1 MRIQEITENYFDKLT
16 ADATNLIMTASANGE
31 NEIDTQSMV
40 DELNQMGYSVTP
52 QSLAGLFKNNK
63 MVKSINPQKITLN
76 QDNNLTQYD
85 NDATMDN
92 AKKVASMA
100 KKTSCPSCIT
110 RT

>member
-1 MRIQEITENYFDKLT
+1 MRIQEITENYFDKLS

-52 QSLAGLFKNNK
+52 QTLAGLFKNNK

-76 QDNNLTQYD
+76 QDNDLTQYD

-92 AKKVASMA
+92 AKKVAKMA
-100 KKTSCPSCIT
+100 KKTIDRDIT
-110 RT
+110 

>member
-92 AKKVASMA
+92 AKKVAKMA
-100 KKTSCPSCIT
+100 KKTIDRDIT
-110 RT
+110 

>member
-1 MRIQEITENYFDKLT
+1 
-16 ADATNLIMTASANGE
+16 MTASANGE

-92 AKKVASMA
+92 AKKVAKMA
-100 KKTSCPSCIT
+100 KKTIDRDIT
-110 RT
+110 

>member
-1 MRIQEITENYFDKLT
+1 MRIQEITENYFDKLS
-16 ADATNLIMTASANGE
+16 ADAINLIMTASANGE

-92 AKKVASMA
+92 AKKVAKMA
-100 KKTSCPSCIT
+100 KKTIDRDIT
-110 RT
+110 

>member
-92 AKKVASMA
+92 AKKVAQMA
-100 KKTSCPSCIT
+100 KKTIDRDIT
-110 RT
+110 

>member
-100 KKTSCPSCIT
+100 KKTIDRDIT
-110 RT
+110 

>member
-1 MRIQEITENYFDKLT
+1 MRIKEITENYFDKLT

-92 AKKVASMA
+92 AKKVAKMA
-100 KKTSCPSCIT
+100 KKTIDRDIT
-110 RT
+110 

>member
-52 QSLAGLFKNNK
+52 QSLAGLFKTNK

-92 AKKVASMA
+92 AKKVAQMA
-100 KKTSCPSCIT
+100 KKTIDRDIT
-110 RT
+110 

>member
-1 MRIQEITENYFDKLT
+1 
-16 ADATNLIMTASANGE
+16 
-31 NEIDTQSMV
+31 
-40 DELNQMGYSVTP
+40 
-52 QSLAGLFKNNK
+52 

-100 KKTSCPSCIT
+100 KKTIDRDIT
-110 RT
+110 

>member
-1 MRIQEITENYFDKLT
+1 MRIQEITENYFDKLS
-16 ADATNLIMTASANGE
+16 ADAINLIMTASANGE

-40 DELNQMGYSVTP
+40 DVLNQMGYSVTP

-76 QDNNLTQYD
+76 QDNDLTQYD

-92 AKKVASMA
+92 AKKVAKMA
-100 KKTSCPSCIT
+100 KKTIDRDIT
-110 RT
+110 